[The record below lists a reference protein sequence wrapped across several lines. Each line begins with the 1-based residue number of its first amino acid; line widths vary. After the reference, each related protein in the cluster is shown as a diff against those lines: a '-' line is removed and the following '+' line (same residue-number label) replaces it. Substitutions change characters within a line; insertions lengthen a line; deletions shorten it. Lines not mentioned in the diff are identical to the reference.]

1 MKAGASWDSRQ
12 TSATRKRAR
21 SNRIL
26 LFLLALLTVLSGCI
40 LPARTGPDRLAHACP
55 VDMQATY
62 YETLSEDDRILYA
75 AVLEAVNRA
84 ETGDASFVPAP
95 GADDSERVLDISWMV
110 IYDHSECSAFWYEP
124 KLSVRNGSEIRIRK
138 TGPVD
143 AKVGDGTYRVLVSCL
158 KGRNDTE
165 TAWNVFSYLAE
176 HGTYDFAPEP
186 NPSSFS
192 DDGLL
197 RNGYAVCQG
206 ASFTFKRCMDAAGIP
221 CTVFTAHTA
230 DGAYHMAATIELE
243 GAWYVCD
250 LSSALSGNP
259 ADYFCMDEASVRIL
273 TADLVMTPDMTV
285 AD

>member
-1 MKAGASWDSRQ
+1 M
-12 TSATRKRAR
+12 
-21 SNRIL
+21 
-26 LFLLALLTVLSGCI
+26 LFLVLSGCI
-40 LPARTGPDRLAHACP
+40 PPSGKEPDRLVGAFP
-55 VDMQATY
+55 VSMRATY
-62 YETLSEDDRILYA
+62 YETLPEEDRILYA
-75 AVLEAVNRA
+75 AVLEAVNLA
-84 ETGDASFVPAP
+84 ETGDPSFVPAP

-110 IYDHSECSAFWYEP
+110 IYDHPACSAFWYEP

-138 TGPVD
+138 TGSAD
-143 AKVGDGTYRVLVSCL
+143 ARIGDGAYRILVSCL
-158 KGRNDTE
+158 TGGNDTE

-197 RNGYAVCQG
+197 RNGRAVCQG

-230 DGAYHMAATIELE
+230 DGAYHMAAAIELE

-250 LSSALSGNP
+250 LSSALSDDP
-259 ADYFCMDEASVRIL
+259 AAYFCMDETGVKAV
-273 TADLVMTPDMTV
+273 TADPVMTP
-285 AD
+285 